1 MADFNINPEQKEL
14 VEEVR
19 ALAQSL
25 IAPLAGQLD
34 KAGDNTFDFG
44 PVKTLAESNL
54 LTPTVP
60 KEYGGRGLD
69 YFSTALML
77 EELGAA
83 SAGVA
88 TVVAANIHAASP
100 IILAGTGRQKEIFL
114 SSQTASE
121 PNLAAFALTEPDS
134 GSDIAAVATLA
145 EKTNGGWEINGVK
158 DFVINGGVAH
168 FTTLFA
174 ATDMQNKK
182 AGMMAFIIPSVTP
195 GLRVGAV
202 RNKMGIRYARTV
214 ELILEKAVVAG
225 DLAIGPK
232 GGAYLLLMQTFDR
245 GRALSGAI
253 GVGIARAAYEFAL
266 QFSKERHQFG
276 KLVFSQQAISFT
288 LAELA
293 IKIESARLL
302 VWKACWLIDND
313 LDYTLASSMA
323 KIAGSQVAQEVAAA
337 AMDICGGRGYLKQ
350 YPVERYLRDSRV
362 LSLIEGTN
370 HIQKAIIASLL

>member
-1 MADFNINPEQKEL
+1 MADFNINHEQKEL

-19 ALAQSL
+19 ALAQNL
-25 IAPLAGQLD
+25 IAPPAGRLD
-34 KAGDNTFDFG
+34 TAGDNTFDFG
-44 PVKTLAESNL
+44 PAKTLAEYNL

-60 KEYGGRGLD
+60 MEYGGRGLD

-83 SAGVA
+83 CAGVA

-100 IILAGTGRQKEIFL
+100 IILAGTGRQKEALL
-114 SSQTASE
+114 SSLTESD
-121 PNLAAFALTEPDS
+121 PKLAAFALTEPNS
-134 GSDIAAVATLA
+134 GSDISAVATLA
-145 EKTNGGWEINGVK
+145 EKTKDGWEINGVK

-182 AGMMAFIIPSVTP
+182 AGLMAFIIPSGTP

-202 RNKMGIRYARTV
+202 RNKMGIRYARTA
-214 ELILEKAVVAG
+214 ELILEKAFVTG
-225 DLAIGPK
+225 DLTIGPK

-245 GRALSGAI
+245 GRALSGAV

-266 QFSKERHQFG
+266 QFSKERHQFD
-276 KLVFSQQAISFT
+276 KPVFSQQAISFT

-293 IKIESARLL
+293 IKIESARLM

-323 KIAGSQVAQEVAAA
+323 KIAGSQAAQEVTAA

-350 YPVERYLRDSRV
+350 YPVERYLRDARV

>member
-1 MADFNINPEQKEL
+1 MPDFNISPLQRDL
-14 VEEVR
+14 MEEVR
-19 ALAQSL
+19 ALALNS
-25 IAPLAGQLD
+25 IAPVEGRLD
-34 KAGDNTFDFG
+34 EEGDSTFNIG
-44 PVKTLAESNL
+44 PAKTLAEHNL

-60 KEYGGRGLD
+60 GEYGGRGLD

-77 EELGAA
+77 EELGALC
-83 SAGVA
+83 AGVA

-100 IILAGTGRQKEIFL
+100 IILAGTGRQKETFL
-114 SSQTASE
+114 SALAAAR
-121 PNLAAFALTEPDS
+121 PNLAALALTEPQS
-134 GSDIAAVATLA
+134 GSDISAITTLA
-145 EKTNGGWEINGVK
+145 KKEGDHWEISGVK

-174 ATDMQNKK
+174 ATDMENKK
-182 AGMMAFIIPSVTP
+182 AGIMAFIIPEGST
-195 GLRVGAV
+195 GLKVGAV
-202 RNKMGIRYARTV
+202 RRKMGIRYARTV
-214 ELILEKAVVAG
+214 ELVLEKALVST
-225 DLAIGPK
+225 DLAIGPR

-245 GRALSGAI
+245 GRALSGAV
-253 GVGIARAAYEFAL
+253 GVGIARAAYEYAL
-266 QFSKERHQFG
+266 KFSKERQRFG
-276 KLVFSQQAISFT
+276 QSVFSQQSISFT

-323 KIAGSQVAQEVAAA
+323 KIAGSQAAQEAAAA
-337 AMDICGGRGYLKQ
+337 AMDICGGRGFLKD
-350 YPVERYLRDSRV
+350 YPVEKYLRDSRV

>member
-1 MADFNINPEQKEL
+1 MADFNISSRQRDL

-19 ALAQSL
+19 AVALDS
-25 IAPLAGQLD
+25 IAPVAGRLD
-34 KAGDNTFDFG
+34 EEGDGSFSFG
-44 PVKTLAESNL
+44 PAKTLAESNL

-60 KEYGGRGLD
+60 EEYGGRGLD

-77 EELGAA
+77 EELGAVC
-83 SAGVA
+83 AGVA

-100 IILAGTGRQKEIFL
+100 IILAGTGRQKEKFL
-114 SSQTASE
+114 SALTNAR
-121 PNLAAFALTEPDS
+121 PNLAAFALTESQS
-134 GSDIAAVATLA
+134 GSDIAAIATLA
-145 EKTNGGWEINGVK
+145 KKEGNYWEISGVK
-158 DFVINGGVAH
+158 DYVINGGVAH

-174 ATDMQNKK
+174 ATDMDSKI
-182 AGMMAFIIPSVTP
+182 AGMLAFIIPEGAP
-195 GLRVGAV
+195 GFKVGAV
-202 RNKMGIRYARTV
+202 RRKMGIRYARTV
-214 ELILEKAVVAG
+214 ELVLERARVSQ
-225 DLAIGPK
+225 DLAIGPR

-245 GRALSGAI
+245 GRALSGAV
-253 GVGIARAAYEFAL
+253 GVGIARAAYEYAL
-266 QFSKERHQFG
+266 QFSKERQRFG
-276 KLVFSQQAISFT
+276 RSVFSQQAISFA

-323 KIAGSQVAQEVAAA
+323 KIAGSQVAQESAAA
-337 AMDICGGRGYLKQ
+337 AMDICGGRGFLKD
-350 YPVERYLRDSRV
+350 YPVERYLRDARV

>member
-1 MADFNINPEQKEL
+1 M
-14 VEEVR
+14 
-19 ALAQSL
+19 
-25 IAPLAGQLD
+25 
-34 KAGDNTFDFG
+34 
-44 PVKTLAESNL
+44 
-54 LTPTVP
+54 
-60 KEYGGRGLD
+60 
-69 YFSTALML
+69 
-77 EELGAA
+77 
-83 SAGVA
+83 
-88 TVVAANIHAASP
+88 
-100 IILAGTGRQKEIFL
+100 
-114 SSQTASE
+114 
-121 PNLAAFALTEPDS
+121 
-134 GSDIAAVATLA
+134 ATLA

-174 ATDMQNKK
+174 AADMQNKK
-182 AGMMAFIIPSVTP
+182 AGLMAFIIPSGTP

-214 ELILEKAVVAG
+214 KLILEKAAVAG

-245 GRALSGAI
+245 GRALSGAV

-293 IKIESARLL
+293 IKIESARLF